1 MTAAIWPLFDL
12 HVSTPRLSLRY
23 VTDELA
29 GELAELAAQGIHDPE
44 TMPFS
49 EPWTDVPPPAL
60 QRDAVRYFWRCR
72 ADTTTERWTL
82 NLAAHHRDGDLFGVC
97 TLSAEHFPATG
108 TVTTGSWI
116 GRRFQGRGLG
126 REMRQAALH
135 LIFAGLDG
143 VTASTR
149 AWHDNVASLRVTRSL
164 PYTEQRS
171 VREIR
176 RDRPDTMLAFTM
188 NRDQW
193 KTIQRSDIQLA
204 GTESVREFL
213 CAATPPQIGTPA
225 NSADTIATL

>member
-29 GELAELAAQGIHDPE
+29 GELADLAAQGIHDPE

-82 NLAAHHRDGDLFGVC
+82 NLAAHHRDGDLLGVC
-97 TLSAEHFPATG
+97 TLSAEHFPTTR

-126 REMRQAALH
+126 QEMRQAALH

-143 VTASTR
+143 VTANTR
-149 AWHDNVASLRVTRSL
+149 AWHDNAASLRITRSL

-188 NRDQW
+188 DREQW
-193 KTIQRSDIQLA
+193 QTVRRSDIQLA
-204 GTESVREFL
+204 CTKSIREFL
-213 CAATPPQIGTPA
+213 GVPTPPQIGTPA